1 VLAATILVGV
11 GVFLY
16 RSTSPSVYE
25 STAVIRVKLPATIV
39 DDGPTTL
46 FRTQSL
52 AELATARSVVSR
64 AAAEAQIGG
73 SFDELS
79 GRIDVGLRDTPGFLE
94 VTATG
99 SRPDDAANLAQAIVD
114 QLIIEGERLGVTTD
128 IVGAAS
134 VPDAPVAPNPLQE
147 GVLAAIVAG
156 LLTGESIVVVR
167 KLRGRLSP
175 IDTAPELERTIAVP
189 TVDIREGSRSDG
201 NLLPFF
207 ASHLADEKVITVI
220 QMGDSNT
227 TLPASMVAETASGLR
242 RRVLLVDLEL
252 FEPEI
257 QDSFGRP
264 MRPELADVLTGR
276 QTLEGAVR
284 PAAKPESVDVL
295 NARAFQSDLVGAERD
310 ASFKRLIA
318 ASTYDYAVLSVTAS
332 ASVFNAMLAARRF
345 GDAVVIAFDPAKTGR
360 APVRSMVT
368 GVEAVGAH
376 LAAILLFSD
385 KEAAMSV
392 SSLDIARARL
402 PIRR

>member
-1 VLAATILVGV
+1 MLAATILAGV

-16 RSTSPSVYE
+16 RSTVPSVYE
-25 STAVIRVKLPATIV
+25 STAVMRVKLPATII

-52 AELATARSVVSR
+52 AELATARSVVSK
-64 AAAEAQIGG
+64 AAAEAQIDG

-79 GRIDVGLRDTPGFLE
+79 GRIAVGLRDTPGFLE

-114 QLIIEGERLGVTTD
+114 QLIVEGERLGVTTD
-128 IVGAAS
+128 VVGVAS

-147 GVLAAIVAG
+147 GVLAAIIAG

-189 TVDIREGSRSDG
+189 TVDIRQGSRSDG